1 MQRQPANI
9 LCVDVG
15 RGTQDVIFF
24 RGEPNLENCT
34 AFVVPSR
41 TAVLSERLSTCVQCG
56 STPLF
61 TGRNMGGFRPWSICS
76 EHMKKGGMIYASV
89 ESAKTFHD
97 DPAYVEARGI
107 TILKSTDSL
116 ENIRTRRDVV
126 EIKTEDVVFENFR
139 NALNTFD
146 VLSPIENV
154 AVAVQDHGEVSA
166 GQSNRVFRF
175 QNYKKILKTGP
186 NILDFAY
193 WADEIPAH
201 LTRMK
206 SVAESLPKALP
217 LLVMDTGIA
226 AIMGCLEDPVVS
238 KARRKIIL
246 NVGNGHTVAAYLLG
260 EKIIGYFEHH
270 TNSLDDAKIRAL
282 LKRFA
287 DGTLTFEDVFEDGG
301 HGAYTSSDLESLSGS
316 DYLLAVTGPNRNI
329 LKPGDG
335 VYFSSPHGNMMLSGS
350 YGLLRAFL
358 ERSANA

>member
-1 MQRQPANI
+1 MTKQPVNI
-9 LCVDVG
+9 LCIDVG

-24 RGEPNLENCT
+24 QGEPNLENCT

-41 TAVLSERLSTCVQCG
+41 TAVLSERLLACVEAG
-56 STPLF
+56 GTPLF
-61 TGRNMGGFRPWSICS
+61 TGRNMGGFRPWRICADHL
-76 EHMKKGGMIYASV
+76 EKGGMVYASV

-97 DPAYVEARGI
+97 DPVYVEAHGI
-107 TILKSTDSL
+107 TILKSDDSL
-116 ENIRTRRDVV
+116 ERVRAEALVTDL
-126 EIKTEDVVFENFR
+126 KTEDVVYDNFR

-146 VLSPIENV
+146 VSSPIENV

-166 GQSNRVFRF
+166 GQSNRVLRF
-175 QNYKKILKTGP
+175 QNYKKILETGP

-193 WADEIPAH
+193 WGDEIPGH

-206 SVAESLPKALP
+206 SVAASLPKGLP

-226 AIMGCLEDPVVS
+226 AIMGCLEDPVVR

-246 NVGNGHTVAAYLLG
+246 NIGNGHTVAAYLLG

-282 LKRFA
+282 IKRFA
-287 DGTLTFEDVFEDGG
+287 SGALTFEDVFEDG
-301 HGAYTSSDLESLSGS
+301 
-316 DYLLAVTGPNRNI
+316 LLAVTGPNRNL
-329 LKPGDG
+329 LKPDDG

-358 ERSANA
+358 ERSVDA